1 MAEPDK
7 QPANTQKG
15 DGDGAGGSKDR
26 VLITVTGPDR
36 TGVTATL
43 TGILAEQ
50 GAILHDIEQVVVQ
63 RQLTLCL
70 LVGLPHTRDVLKE
83 LLFAAKELKME
94 LDFQPVEDDSADPR
108 PVDGGGKRYVITAI
122 GVALGAPHLHAIAS
136 TLAAAGANIEKIS
149 RLSESTLASVE
160 IHTLLP
166 PGGDSDALKRTLL
179 AVATSAGF
187 DVSLQR
193 ESLYRRSKRLVVMDM
208 DSTLIRI
215 EVIDELARAA
225 GVGDRVS
232 RITERAMQGEMDYDQ
247 SLRERVELLKGLDVK
262 VLDRIA
268 AELPLTEG
276 AETLIRVLKRLGF
289 SIAIISGGFSRAAD
303 ALKRRLGI
311 DYAYS
316 NNLEVVDG
324 KLSGRVIG
332 PIVNAQRKAEL
343 LETIAQAEGVLLD
356 QVIAVG
362 DGANDA
368 LMLERAGLGIAF
380 HAKPKLRESAD
391 TSISA
396 SGLDAILYLLGISGR
411 ELHEIE

>member
-1 MAEPDK
+1 LEEQPKEPR
-7 QPANTQKG
+7 
-15 DGDGAGGSKDR
+15 SKENGKNR
-26 VLITVTGPDR
+26 VLVTVTGPDR

-50 GAILHDIEQVVVQ
+50 GATLHDIEQVVVQ
-63 RQLTLCL
+63 GQLTLCL

-94 LDFQPVEDDSADPR
+94 LDFQPVENVPPDALPSDSGR
-108 PVDGGGKRYVITAI
+108 RYVITAI
-122 GVALGAPHLHAIAS
+122 GASLGAPHLHAIAS
-136 TLAAAGANIEKIS
+136 ALAAEGANIEKIS

-160 IHTLLP
+160 IHALLP
-166 PGGDSDALKRTLL
+166 ASRDSDALKRTLL

-225 GVGDRVS
+225 GVVDRVS
-232 RITERAMQGEMDYDQ
+232 RITERAMLGEMDYDQ

-276 AETLIRVLKRLGF
+276 AETLVRVLKRLGY
-289 SIAIISGGFSRAAD
+289 SIAIISGGFSRAAE

-316 NNLEVVDG
+316 NNLEIVDG
-324 KLSGRVIG
+324 KLTGRVIG

-396 SGLDAILYLLGISGR
+396 SGLDAILYLLGISAR
-411 ELHEIE
+411 EVHEID

>member
-1 MAEPDK
+1 
-7 QPANTQKG
+7 
-15 DGDGAGGSKDR
+15 
-26 VLITVTGPDR
+26 VL
-36 TGVTATL
+36 
-43 TGILAEQ
+43 
-50 GAILHDIEQVVVQ
+50 
-63 RQLTLCL
+63 
-70 LVGLPHTRDVLKE
+70 
-83 LLFAAKELKME
+83 
-94 LDFQPVEDDSADPR
+94 
-108 PVDGGGKRYVITAI
+108 TAI
-122 GVALGAPHLHAIAS
+122 GDTLGAPHLHALAS
-136 TLAAAGANIEKIS
+136 VLAAEGANIEKIG
-149 RLSESTLASVE
+149 RLSENTLNSVE
-160 IHTLLP
+160 IHAQLP
-166 PGGDSDALKRTLL
+166 PGRDSEALRRTLL
-179 AVATSAGF
+179 AVATKAGF

-225 GVGDRVS
+225 GVVDQVS
-232 RITERAMQGEMDYDQ
+232 RITERAMQGEMDYDE
-247 SLRERVELLKGLDVK
+247 SLRQRVSLLKGLDVA
-262 VLDRIA
+262 VLDRLA
-268 AELPLTEG
+268 ADLPLTDG
-276 AETLIRVLKRLGF
+276 AETLIRVLKRLGY
-289 SIAIISGGFSRAAD
+289 SIAVISGGFSRAAE

-316 NNLEVVDG
+316 NNLELAGG
-324 KLSGRVIG
+324 KLTGRVVG

-396 SGLDAILYLLGISGR
+396 SGLDAILYLLGISAR
-411 ELHEIE
+411 ELQEVE

>member
-1 MAEPDK
+1 MQD
-7 QPANTQKG
+7 NRRH
-15 DGDGAGGSKDR
+15 DR

-43 TGILAEQ
+43 TGILSEL
-50 GAILHDIEQVVVQ
+50 GAALHDIEQVVVQ
-63 RQLTLCL
+63 GQLTLCL
-70 LVGLPHTRDVLKE
+70 LIAVPEGSDVLKE
-83 LLFAAKELKME
+83 LLFAAKQLGME
-94 LDFQPVEDDSADPR
+94 LDFKPVTASDPADAPR
-108 PVDGGGKRYVITAI
+108 PGFAGGRRYVITAI
-122 GVALGAPHLHAIAS
+122 GPNLGAPHLHALAS
-136 TLAAAGANIEKIS
+136 ALAAEGANIEKIG
-149 RLSESTLASVE
+149 RLSEGTLASVE
-160 IHTLLP
+160 IHAGLP
-166 PGGDSDALKRTLL
+166 TGGDSEALKRTLL
-179 AVATSAGF
+179 TIATSAGF

-215 EVIDELARAA
+215 EVIDELARVA
-225 GVGDRVS
+225 GVGAEVA
-232 RITERAMQGEMDYDQ
+232 RITERAMQGEMDYDE
-247 SLRERVELLKGLDVK
+247 SLRQRVALLEGLDVG

-268 AELPLTEG
+268 ADLPLNDG
-276 AETLIRVLKRLGF
+276 AETLVRVLKRLGY
-289 SIAIISGGFSRAAD
+289 SLAVISGGFSRAAE
-303 ALKRRLGI
+303 ALKRRLGV

-316 NNLEVVDG
+316 NNLEIKNG
-324 KLSGRVIG
+324 KLTGRVIG

-396 SGLDAILYLLGISGR
+396 AGLDAILYLLGISAR
-411 ELHEIE
+411 ELQEVND

>member
-1 MAEPDK
+1 MAASPTTIE
-7 QPANTQKG
+7 
-15 DGDGAGGSKDR
+15 R
-26 VLITVTGPDR
+26 VLVTVTGPDR

-50 GAILHDIEQVVVQ
+50 HAILYDIEQVVVQ
-63 RQLTLCL
+63 GQLTLCL
-70 LVGLPHTRDVLKE
+70 LVGITGNRDLLKE
-83 LLFAAKELKME
+83 LLFSARELGMD
-94 LDFQPVEDDSADPR
+94 LDFKPVAAEGADGPK
-108 PVDGGGKRYVITAI
+108 PADGKRYVLTAI
-122 GVALGAPHLHAIAS
+122 GPTLGAPHLHALAS
-136 TLAAAGANIEKIS
+136 VLAGEGANIEKIG
-149 RLSESTLASVE
+149 RLSENSLASVE
-160 IHTLLP
+160 MHALLP
-166 PGGDSDALKRTLL
+166 ADRDSDALKRTLL

-187 DVSLQR
+187 DVSLPR

-225 GVGDRVS
+225 GVGAEVS
-232 RITERAMQGEMDYDQ
+232 KITERAMQGEMDYDE
-247 SLRERVELLKGLDVK
+247 SLRQRVGLLKGLDAA

-268 AELPLTEG
+268 ADLPLTDG
-276 AETLIRVLKRLGF
+276 AETLIRVLKRLGY
-289 SIAIISGGFSRAAD
+289 SIAVISGGFSRAAE

-316 NNLEVVDG
+316 NNLEIAGG
-324 KLSGRVIG
+324 KLTGRVSG

-368 LMLERAGLGIAF
+368 LMLQRAGLGIAF
-380 HAKPKLRESAD
+380 HAKPKLREAAD

-396 SGLDAILYLLGISGR
+396 SGLDAILYLLGISAR
-411 ELHEIE
+411 ELQEVE

>member
-1 MAEPDK
+1 LTHTTDDK
-7 QPANTQKG
+7 KN
-15 DGDGAGGSKDR
+15 R
-26 VLITVTGPDR
+26 VLVTVTGPDR
-36 TGVTATL
+36 TGVTAVL

-50 GAILHDIEQVVVQ
+50 GAVLHDIEQVVVQ
-63 RQLTLCL
+63 GQLTLCL
-70 LVGLPHTRDVLKE
+70 LVGLPRTRDVLKE

-94 LDFQPVEDDSADPR
+94 LDFQPVENEPPDALPADSGR
-108 PVDGGGKRYVITAI
+108 RYVITAI
-122 GVALGAPHLHAIAS
+122 GAALGAPHLHAIAS
-136 TLAAAGANIEKIS
+136 ALAAVGANIEKIS
-149 RLSESTLASVE
+149 RLSEVTLASVE
-160 IHTLLP
+160 IHALLP
-166 PGGDSDALKRTLL
+166 PDRDADALKRTLL
-179 AVATSAGF
+179 SVATSAGF

-225 GVGDRVS
+225 GVFDRVS

-276 AETLIRVLKRLGF
+276 AETLVRVLKRLGY
-289 SIAIISGGFSRAAD
+289 SIAIISGGFSRAAE
-303 ALKRRLGI
+303 ALKRRLNI

-316 NNLEVVDG
+316 NNLEIADG
-324 KLSGRVIG
+324 KLTGRVIG

-411 ELHEIE
+411 EVHEIE